1 MAFVYQ
7 APESNF
13 VDSIASY
20 VNIEQAIDFYLFINL
35 IQGLDNAGK
44 NLFLAKKDDGL
55 PFFLIPWDM
64 DATWGRDWE
73 GETLNCDEIS
83 FNLYKRII
91 AANPDNFNQKMAA
104 RWFQLR
110 KSVFQTSVI
119 MQHFR
124 NYSKQLI
131 ESGAEKRERER
142 WDDSINDL
150 SIEIEYINS
159 WTENRLQKL
168 DNYFLQFDN

>member
-1 MAFVYQ
+1 
-7 APESNF
+7 
-13 VDSIASY
+13 
-20 VNIEQAIDFYLFINL
+20 
-35 IQGLDNAGK
+35 
-44 NLFLAKKDDGL
+44 
-55 PFFLIPWDM
+55 
-64 DATWGRDWE
+64 
-73 GETLNCDEIS
+73 
-83 FNLYKRII
+83 
-91 AANPDNFNQKMAA
+91 
-104 RWFQLR
+104 